1 MGRGAGMV
9 LAIDEKFIFG
19 KKMGIPLMI
28 NFKKLGVYPNHQ
40 SRAPDNLR

>member
-28 NFKKLGVYPNHQ
+28 NFKKLGVPPNHQ